1 MALEPRLIPPRLTSK
16 DFFSIE
22 ENSIYTEVIEYIKLE
37 FNWDLSSQAKEDL
50 MGFCNSIDNS
60 NNKSIEESLDRL
72 IDTFDRLGGNKHKPL
87 CKCDGI
93 YLPKP

>member
-1 MALEPRLIPPRLTSK
+1 MALEPRLIPPRFTSK

-22 ENSIYTEVIEYIKLE
+22 ENSIYTEVIEYIKVE

-50 MGFCNSIDNS
+50 MGFCNSIHNQS
-60 NNKSIEESLDRL
+60 YHKSLEIKLDEL
-72 IDTFDRLGGNKHKPL
+72 IDTFDKRL